1 MAPGAINRNAVSP
14 PAQGWRFGYPGIA
27 DEQSFNRKAV
37 ASCSQR
43 IRAGRNRQAVGINEL
58 STQGSRSGNPGL
70 KAATALRFAAIV
82 FHLRLALNSKR
93 RKFHGSS
100 QCCSLSHSAISSGRC
115 GLAA

>member
-14 PAQGWRFGYPGIA
+14 PAQGWRFGYPRIA
-27 DEQSFNRKAV
+27 DEESFNRKAV

-70 KAATALRFAAIV
+70 KAATALRFGTSYAGINNVKA
-82 FHLRLALNSKR
+82 LRLR
-93 RKFHGSS
+93 SS
-100 QCCSLSHSAISSGRC
+100 ATNLVLSLC
-115 GLAA
+115 